1 MIVDLVGAETSPFE
15 GVYDLC
21 VCGSGP
27 AGMTVAREAASRG
40 LRVVLLEAGG
50 FDLTTASQDVYKA
63 TSVGPLTYY
72 GVETCRLRYFGGT
85 SGHWAGRCA
94 IFQPIDFEARDIWDG
109 LPGWPIGHTEAYR
122 RLDDAREI
130 LDIADQSLEPR
141 REPKWRNARFR
152 PSGFARSAP
161 TRFGDKFRDELKQ
174 SDRITVAL
182 NANVLSL
189 DLSEDRSA
197 VTAVEVDDWRDRRFK
212 ISARRTALAF
222 GSLENARFL
231 LNMAALGGAP
241 IGDKGGFVGRCF
253 MEHFDI
259 VLGRFVADR
268 SPIWQRES
276 ALSVTLT
283 DETARRRGV
292 GSAVVALAPNAQ
304 PRHYGRL
311 APIRRLINDAQCA
324 FGSSDD
330 RDNICAGDGLATD
343 IIEQTPNRDSRVT
356 LDKSSKDRF
365 GHFHINV
372 DWRLSAQGRQDDL
385 GGGGRGRQGDRG
397 AKSRTLQDRGR
408 YSRRRAGSGVSLSP
422 DGHDAHVGRSEF
434 RRRRRRLPRARH
446 EEPLPRWFKRL
457 SDGRRRQSDRDGR
470 RARAAA
476 RRASRRPR
484 SQLTG
489 QRRASRGLRPVQRLK
504 ARLNAAGSEK
514 PTR

>member
-94 IFQPIDFEARDIWDG
+94 IFQPIDFEARDIWVG
-109 LPGWPIGHTEAYR
+109 LPGWPIGHSEAYR

-182 NANVLSL
+182 NANVLSF

-197 VTAVEVDDWRDRRFK
+197 VTAVEVGDWRDRRFK

-372 DWRLSAQGRQDDL
+372 DWRLSAQDVKTISAVAEEVGKAIAEQNHGRFRIADDIL
-385 GGGGRGRQGDRG
+385 AGAPVPGFHCHQMGTTRMSDDPSFGVVDADCRVHGMKNLYLAGSSVFPTGGGANPTVTVVALALRLGEHLAGLDRG
-397 AKSRTLQDRGR
+397 
-408 YSRRRAGSGVSLSP
+408 
-422 DGHDAHVGRSEF
+422 
-434 RRRRRRLPRARH
+434 
-446 EEPLPRWFKRL
+446 
-457 SDGRRRQSDRDGR
+457 
-470 RARAAA
+470 
-476 RRASRRPR
+476 
-484 SQLTG
+484 
-489 QRRASRGLRPVQRLK
+489 
-504 ARLNAAGSEK
+504 
-514 PTR
+514 

>member
-182 NANVLSL
+182 NANVLSF

-197 VTAVEVDDWRDRRFK
+197 VTAVEVGDWRDRRFK
-212 ISARRTALAF
+212 ISARRTVLAF

-372 DWRLSAQGRQDDL
+372 DWRLSAQDVKTISAVAEEVGKAIAEQNHGRFRIADDIL
-385 GGGGRGRQGDRG
+385 AGAPVPGFHCHQMGTTRMSDDPSFGVVDADCRVHGMKNLYLAGSSVFPTGGGANPTVTVVALALRLGEHLAGLDR
-397 AKSRTLQDRGR
+397 S
-408 YSRRRAGSGVSLSP
+408 
-422 DGHDAHVGRSEF
+422 
-434 RRRRRRLPRARH
+434 
-446 EEPLPRWFKRL
+446 
-457 SDGRRRQSDRDGR
+457 
-470 RARAAA
+470 
-476 RRASRRPR
+476 
-484 SQLTG
+484 
-489 QRRASRGLRPVQRLK
+489 
-504 ARLNAAGSEK
+504 
-514 PTR
+514 

>member
-197 VTAVEVDDWRDRRFK
+197 VTAVEVGDWRDRRFK

-231 LNMAALGGAP
+231 LNMAALAGAP

-372 DWRLSAQGRQDDL
+372 DWRLSAQDVKTISAVAEEVGKAIAEQNHGRFRIADDIL
-385 GGGGRGRQGDRG
+385 AGAPVPGFHCHQMGTTRMSDDPSLGVVDADCRVHGMKNLYLAGSSVFPTGGGANPTVTVVALALRLGEHLAGLDRG
-397 AKSRTLQDRGR
+397 
-408 YSRRRAGSGVSLSP
+408 
-422 DGHDAHVGRSEF
+422 
-434 RRRRRRLPRARH
+434 
-446 EEPLPRWFKRL
+446 
-457 SDGRRRQSDRDGR
+457 
-470 RARAAA
+470 
-476 RRASRRPR
+476 
-484 SQLTG
+484 
-489 QRRASRGLRPVQRLK
+489 
-504 ARLNAAGSEK
+504 
-514 PTR
+514 